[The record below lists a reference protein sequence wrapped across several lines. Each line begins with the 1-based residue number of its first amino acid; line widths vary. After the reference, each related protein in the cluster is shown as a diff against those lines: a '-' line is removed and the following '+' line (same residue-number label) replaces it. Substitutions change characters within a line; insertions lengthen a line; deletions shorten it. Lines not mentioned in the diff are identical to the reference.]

1 VQYWKAAKHVAEHG
15 AILAGNKRAK
25 IGQWNPFWSAMQ
37 HADARIVVLEAKLG
51 LDPLSRGKATKVQR
65 GKKKARAADA
75 YLTPKS
81 D

>member
-1 VQYWKAAKHVAEHG
+1 
-15 AILAGNKRAK
+15 
-25 IGQWNPFWSAMQ
+25 M
-37 HADARIVVLEAKLG
+37 LEAKLG

-75 YLTPKS
+75 YLKPKS